1 MKLIC
6 QLKTRIKCSS
16 YSDRVELLVDVIVKE
31 NKFLGKKK
39 VYKSERSFDIE
50 GYWAINSSTDGI
62 ESLNRFANMEDE
74 EMKEFFLNYIDRYM
88 KENRKDL
95 TKRQAIAKI
104 DGRKTVIEVKEE
116 L

>member
-6 QLKTRIKCSS
+6 QLKTRKNYYS
-16 YSDRVELLVDVIVKE
+16 YSDRIELLVDVIVKE
-31 NKFLGKKK
+31 DRFLGKKK
-39 VYKSERSFDIE
+39 VYKSERSYDIG
-50 GYWAINSSTDGI
+50 GYWAINSPTNGI

-88 KENRKDL
+88 RENHKDT
-95 TKRQAIAKI
+95 TKKQAIAKI
-104 DGRKTVIEVKEE
+104 NGRKMVIEVKEE